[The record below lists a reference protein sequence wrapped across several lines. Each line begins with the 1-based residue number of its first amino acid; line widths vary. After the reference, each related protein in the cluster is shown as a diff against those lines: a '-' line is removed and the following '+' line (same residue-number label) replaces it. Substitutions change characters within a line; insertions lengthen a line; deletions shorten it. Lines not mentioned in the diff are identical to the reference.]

1 MTTLTDLEINK
12 RLALAI
18 GWKQHQIQDAAFNG
32 SILICVEVA
41 TLSSDA
47 WWCRFDYRD
56 PAVIWPIAERYNC
69 FPLKSGAGWWA
80 STETASSTEHTAAK
94 AVALAVIGS
103 AK

>member
-18 GWKQHQIQDAAFNG
+18 GWKPKQIQERCGMLFVMFNN
-32 SILICVEVA
+32 
-41 TLSSDA
+41 A
-47 WWCRFDYRD
+47 WSRFDFRHTST
-56 PAVIWPIAERYNC
+56 IWPIAERYNC
-69 FPLKSGAGWWA
+69 FPIKQRDGNWRAFIGHDGCMKVA
-80 STETASSTEHTAAK
+80 VTAAK